1 MQKLSVKLRQ
11 EIQKYFM
18 KKGCAIVTVIGILV
32 LLIGGYFGMNF
43 YKKYYSNNVEK
54 EGYVLIPHGSSFNAI
69 LDSIG
74 PYIKNRESFQD
85 VAKDKNMDKFFHAGR
100 YRIKSGTNNTNLV
113 NMIKAGNQTENT
125 FRIGDFGDVYQM
137 IGRVSKKTE
146 LDSLRFAKDL
156 DRIAQ
161 GKGYSNAED
170 LKKYFF
176 IDTYNFFWTVTPEEF
191 IKKFEDQYTDFWTAE
206 RKQKEQQSG
215 LSRNQIYALASIV
228 YKESGGKP
236 DEMKTIAGLYLNRHK
251 KGMKLQ
257 SDPTVIYAINK
268 ETNFTT
274 PIRRVL
280 YKHLS
285 HPSPYN
291 TYANAGIPPGP
302 ICVTDKNSVDA
313 VLNPEQHNFIFMAA
327 DPDRFGFHR
336 FTASDTEHAK
346 NAKDYQNWLNSKN
359 IK

>member
-1 MQKLSVKLRQ
+1 
-11 EIQKYFM
+11 M
-18 KKGCAIVTVIGILV
+18 KKGNSALAVIALAI
-32 LLIGGYFGMNF
+32 LLIGGFFGF
-43 YKKYYSNNVEK
+43 RYYQKFFGNNVEK
-54 EGYVLIPHGSSFNAI
+54 EGYILIPHSANMNSI
-69 LDSIG
+69 LDSIS
-74 PYIKNRESFQD
+74 PYIKNKENFEA
-85 VAKDKNMDKFFHAGR
+85 VAKEKNLGKHFNAGR
-100 YRIKSGTNNTNLV
+100 YRIKLGTSNSDLV

-137 IGRVSKKTE
+137 VGRVTKKTE
-146 LDSLRFAKDL
+146 LDSLRFVKDL
-156 DRIAQ
+156 NSIAVK
-161 GKGYSNAED
+161 KGYSNAED

-176 IDTYNFFWTVTPEEF
+176 IDTYNFFWTVTPEQF
-191 IKKFEDQYTDFWTAE
+191 FKKFEDQYNDFWTAE
-206 RKQKEQQSG
+206 RKAKEAQSG
-215 LSRNQIYALASIV
+215 LTRDQIYALASIV

-236 DEMKTIAGLYLNRHK
+236 DEQKTIAGLYLNRYR

-274 PIRRVL
+274 PIKRVL
-280 YKHLS
+280 YKHLR

-302 ICVTDKNSVDA
+302 ICITDKSSVDA
-313 VLNPEQHNFIFMAA
+313 VLNPERNNYIFMAA
-327 DPDRFGFHR
+327 DPDKFGFHR

-346 NAKDYQNWLNSKN
+346 NARDYQEWLNSKN